1 MKAQYL
7 VPSTVVMEMHMQTSI
22 LVSVSGLD
30 LHDSGVDDGSGSHPA
45 HTRVF

>member
-1 MKAQYL
+1 MKAQYF

-30 LHDSGVDDGSGSHPA
+30 LNDKGTDDGSHPA
-45 HTRVF
+45 HSRHRVF